1 MVQVKVKFLSQTN
14 RLFVVIICYSS
25 ALPGLAQFTLYRTE
39 THHVHQRKLIWS
51 RNVEEKDVVI
61 IINRK
66 QSPDLFFFGEFK
78 VSVPE
83 GHTKKIKGKINVIP
97 ARPHSAGK

>member
-1 MVQVKVKFLSQTN
+1 MFSFFLMVQVKFLSQTN

-25 ALPGLAQFTLYRTE
+25 ALPGLALFTLYRTE

-66 QSPDLFFFGEFK
+66 
-78 VSVPE
+78 
-83 GHTKKIKGKINVIP
+83 
-97 ARPHSAGK
+97 